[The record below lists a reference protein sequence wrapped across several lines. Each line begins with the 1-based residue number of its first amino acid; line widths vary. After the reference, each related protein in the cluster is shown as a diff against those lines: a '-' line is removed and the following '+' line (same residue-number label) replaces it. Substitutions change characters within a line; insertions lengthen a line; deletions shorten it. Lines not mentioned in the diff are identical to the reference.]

1 MLKYLQNAF
10 KITNEN
16 VIVAVPLLIFYIL
29 INLYLGYTKYMADTP
44 LEALIAMLTITFMV
58 AVFLAGWF
66 YMIKK
71 AVDLSKKIFVLD
83 DEAAKAHL
91 GLIKEFPAGVGK
103 YFLTFIVFFVIFI
116 ILVILLSAFIFT
128 LGINFIGKIDFTPE
142 QINMLTSSTKGLLNF
157 VETMP
162 IEQYIL
168 LAKWNFLLMGAS
180 FVFSYLLMFWI
191 PEIIYTDRNPL
202 IALFTGIGKLFK
214 KPLKSLY
221 LFVIL
226 TVINFILSFIMTFT
240 LLFPV
245 LYFVM
250 ATVYLYYII
259 YVLMLIFSY
268 YDGEFIKENE
278 EN

>member
-1 MLKYLQNAF
+1 MLNYLKSAF
-10 KITNEN
+10 KTTNEN
-16 VIVAVPLLIFYIL
+16 VIVAIPLLIFYII
-29 INLYLGYTKYMADTP
+29 INLYLVFAKSMADTP
-44 LEALIAMLTITFMV
+44 LEALIALFTITFMV

-83 DEAAKAHL
+83 NEAAKAHL

-103 YFLTFIVFFVIFI
+103 YFLPFIGFFIIFI
-116 ILVILLSAFIFT
+116 ILVILLSVFIFT
-128 LGINFIGKIDFTPE
+128 LGINVIGKIDFSPE
-142 QINMLTSSTKGLLNF
+142 QIYMLTSSTKGLLNF

-162 IEQYIL
+162 TEQYIL

-191 PEIIYTDRNPL
+191 PEIIYTGRNPL
-202 IALFTGIGKLFK
+202 VALFTGIGKLFK

-226 TVINFILSFIMTFT
+226 TVINFVLSFVMTFT
-240 LLFPV
+240 LMFPV
-245 LYFVM
+245 LYFIM
-250 ATVYLYYII
+250 ATVYLYYIV

-268 YDGEFIKENE
+268 YDGEFEREDE

>member
-1 MLKYLQNAF
+1 MLKYLKNAL

-83 DEAAKAHL
+83 DEAARAHL
-91 GLIKEFPAGVGK
+91 ALIKEFPAGVGK
-103 YFLTFIVFFVIFI
+103 FFLSFIGFFLIFI
-116 ILVILLSAFIFT
+116 ILVIMLSTFIFT
-128 LGINFIGKIDFTPE
+128 VGINFIGKIDFFVE
-142 QINMLTSSTKGLLNF
+142 QIANLTSSTQGLLNF

-191 PEIIYTDRNPL
+191 PEIIYTGKNPL
-202 IALFTGIGKLFK
+202 VALFTGIGKLFR

-221 LFVIL
+221 MFIVL

-240 LLFPV
+240 LLFPI
-245 LYFVM
+245 LYFIM

-268 YDGEFIKENE
+268 YDGEFVREDE
-278 EN
+278 ED

>member
-1 MLKYLQNAF
+1 MLKYLKNAL

-83 DEAAKAHL
+83 DEAARAHL
-91 GLIKEFPAGVGK
+91 ALIKEFPAGVGK
-103 YFLTFIVFFVIFI
+103 FFLSFIGFFLIFI
-116 ILVILLSAFIFT
+116 ILVIMLSTFIFT
-128 LGINFIGKIDFTPE
+128 VGINFIGKIDFSPE
-142 QINMLTSSTKGLLNF
+142 QIANLTSSTQGLLNF

-191 PEIIYTDRNPL
+191 PEIIYTGKNPL
-202 IALFTGIGKLFK
+202 VALFTGIGKLFR

-221 LFVIL
+221 MFIVL
-226 TVINFILSFIMTFT
+226 TVINCILSFIMTFT
-240 LLFPV
+240 LLFPI
-245 LYFVM
+245 LYFIM

-268 YDGEFIKENE
+268 YDGEFVREDE
-278 EN
+278 ED